1 MILDI
6 IIEKTNDGYNAE
18 VPSLQDCDTW
28 AHDEETAISNILE
41 RVSYFLMIDQ
51 KYLKLD
57 KARREN
63 NMTIYKLVIDKTS
76 L

>member
-6 IIEKTNDGYNAE
+6 IIEKTNDGFNAD

-28 AHDEETAISNILE
+28 AHDEETALLNILE
-41 RVSYFLMIDQ
+41 RVAFFLRINP
-51 KYLKLD
+51 KSLKLD
-57 KARREN
+57 IARKEDN
-63 NMTIYKLVIDKTS
+63 LTIYKLIIDKPS

>member
-28 AHDEETAISNILE
+28 AHDEDTAISNILE

-51 KYLKLD
+51 KFLKLD

>member
-1 MILDI
+1 MILDL
-6 IIEKTNDGYNAE
+6 IIEKANDGFNAD

-41 RVSYFLMIDQ
+41 RVTFFLHIDP
-51 KYLKLD
+51 KLLKLD
-57 KARREN
+57 KARVEKN
-63 NMTIYKLVIDKTS
+63 ITIYKLIIDKPS

>member
-1 MILDI
+1 MVLDI

-18 VPSLQDCDTW
+18 VPSLQNCDTW
-28 AHDEETAISNILE
+28 AHDEDTAISNILE

-51 KYLKLD
+51 KFLKLD

>member
-1 MILDI
+1 MILDL
-6 IIEKTNDGYNAE
+6 IIEKTNDGFNAD

-41 RVSYFLMIDQ
+41 RVTFFLHIDP
-51 KYLKLD
+51 KLLKLD
-57 KARREN
+57 KARVEN
-63 NMTIYKLVIDKTS
+63 NITIYKLIINKPS

>member
-1 MILDI
+1 MILDL
-6 IIEKTNDGYNAE
+6 IIEKTNDGFNAD

-41 RVSYFLMIDQ
+41 RVTFFLHIDP
-51 KYLKLD
+51 KLLKLD
-57 KARREN
+57 KARIEN
-63 NMTIYKLVIDKTS
+63 NITIYKLIINKPS

>member
-6 IIEKTNDGYNAE
+6 VIEKTNDGFNAD
-18 VPSLQDCDTW
+18 VPSLRECDTW
-28 AHDEETAISNILE
+28 AHDEETVINNILE
-41 RVSYFLMIDQ
+41 RVSYFLRIDQ
-51 KYLKLD
+51 KLFKMD

-63 NMTIYKLVIDKTS
+63 NFTIYKLVIDKTS

>member
-28 AHDEETAISNILE
+28 AHDEDTAISNILE

>member
-6 IIEKTNDGYNAE
+6 VIEKTNDGFNAD
-18 VPSLQDCDTW
+18 VPSLRECDTW
-28 AHDEETAISNILE
+28 AHDEETVINNILE
-41 RVSYFLMIDQ
+41 RVSYFLRIDQ
-51 KYLKLD
+51 KLFKLD

-63 NMTIYKLVIDKTS
+63 NFTIYKLVIDKTS

>member
-1 MILDI
+1 MILDL
-6 IIEKTNDGYNAE
+6 IIEKTNDGFNAD

-41 RVSYFLMIDQ
+41 RVTFFLHIDP
-51 KYLKLD
+51 KLLKLD
-57 KARREN
+57 KARVEN
-63 NMTIYKLVIDKTS
+63 NITIYKLIIDKPS